1 MIRKNAFRLVG
12 LIVVFIILSLF
23 SFHIPGKPADL
34 FYTIA
39 GIMFSIGFSQLISFD
54 FSKIKNELIYK
65 EFTKSIEEVK
75 CGFFLYFSLSSVAIL
90 LLKVPA
96 SLPEV
101 KINQFTFKIE
111 SLCMLFLLYSIVYFV
126 MNFEVLYK
134 TKNSIDKRIR
144 QEQEIE

>member
-1 MIRKNAFRLVG
+1 
-12 LIVVFIILSLF
+12 
-23 SFHIPGKPADL
+23 
-34 FYTIA
+34 
-39 GIMFSIGFSQLISFD
+39 
-54 FSKIKNELIYK
+54 
-65 EFTKSIEEVK
+65 
-75 CGFFLYFSLSSVAIL
+75 VAIL